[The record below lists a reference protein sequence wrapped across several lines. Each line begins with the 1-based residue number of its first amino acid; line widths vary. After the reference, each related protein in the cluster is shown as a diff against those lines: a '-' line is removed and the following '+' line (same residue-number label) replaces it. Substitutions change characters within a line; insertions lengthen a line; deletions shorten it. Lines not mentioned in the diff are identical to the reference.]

1 LNEPQAVSS
10 KCNQPTTSLRR
21 IWREQDIQ
29 LYAESIVR
37 NVNAVNHHPTR
48 PDTKMSDELILE
60 EFLPYRLS
68 VLSHTVSTTIAGV
81 YEKRFGVSIP
91 EWRVIAILGRFPGL
105 SAVDVAERTLM
116 DKVAVSRA
124 VTKLVKN
131 GRIDRQFAD
140 ADRRRSILNLS
151 EEGRKVHDEI
161 APLALQFERE
171 LLDGIDDDDVRTLDT
186 LIDGL
191 MAKARLLGK

>member
-1 LNEPQAVSS
+1 M
-10 KCNQPTTSLRR
+10 
-21 IWREQDIQ
+21 D
-29 LYAESIVR
+29 
-37 NVNAVNHHPTR
+37 
-48 PDTKMSDELILE
+48 DELILE

-68 VLSHTVSTTIAGV
+68 VLSHTISTNIARV

-105 SAVDVAERTLM
+105 SAVEVADRTLM

-124 VTKLVKN
+124 VTKLIKN

-151 EEGRKVHDEI
+151 EEGRKVHNEI

-171 LLDGIDDDDVRTLDT
+171 LLQDISDEDYETYNSILD
-186 LIDGL
+186 
-191 MAKARLLGK
+191 RLLSKALLLGS

>member
-1 LNEPQAVSS
+1 M
-10 KCNQPTTSLRR
+10 K
-21 IWREQDIQ
+21 
-29 LYAESIVR
+29 
-37 NVNAVNHHPTR
+37 
-48 PDTKMSDELILE
+48 DELILE

-68 VLSHTVSTTIAGV
+68 VLSHTVSTTIASV

-124 VTKLVKN
+124 VTKLIKN

-161 APLALQFERE
+161 APLALQFEHD
-171 LLDGIDDDDVRTLDT
+171 LLDGVTDDDVATLNAV
-186 LIDGL
+186 IDDL
-191 MAKARLLGK
+191 LSKARKIGNTA